1 MKVNCLNFASSNDS
15 RYLLLYGSELIIKQ
29 DIADQILQSLK
40 AQGFNDKVSLHQDEL
55 DQAEEIIMRNVGG
68 SLFQEKLILH
78 LKHTSGKFP
87 EKIKLILENQHLYN
101 SDNLALIIESSI
113 EKTPASGNW
122 IKNMD
127 EKGLIVNCGKLK
139 TAEEKLWLKRQLEF
153 LPKSLLPMFGGSIFQ
168 NNEGNLLGQMNEV
181 RLLRLLFSSDQGIE
195 ETETNNIVFH
205 SGLSAFELE
214 DVIIDRK
221 FEKVLQTIK
230 FLKEHDSQNSA
241 PLIWMIAKIINAC
254 LESSQAAN
262 KKSALIKS
270 GVWSSKISQ
279 YLSLIKHSKASEFM
293 KLSDQMLR
301 LDLINKG
308 IIKSNVWEQIEK
320 IILQLKGVTEP
331 QH

>member
-113 EKTPASGNW
+113 EKTPSSGNW

-181 RLLRLLFSSDQGIE
+181 RLLRLLFSSDQDIE

-279 YLSLIKHSKASEFM
+279 YLSLIKHSKTSEFM

>member
-1 MKVNCLNFASSNDS
+1 M
-15 RYLLLYGSELIIKQ
+15 IKQ

-40 AQGFNDKVSLHQDEL
+40 LAGFNDKVSLHQDEL
-55 DQAEEIIMRNVGG
+55 DKAEEIISRNVGG

-87 EKIKLILENQHLYN
+87 EKIKMILENQHLYN
-101 SDNLALIIESSI
+101 SDNLALIVESSI
-113 EKTPASGNW
+113 EKTPASGAW
-122 IKNMD
+122 IKYID
-127 EKGLIVNCGKLK
+127 EQGLIVNCSKLK
-139 TAEEKLWLKRQLEF
+139 TNEEKIWLKRQLEF

-181 RLLRLLFSSDQGIE
+181 RLLKLLFNSKQEID
-195 ETETNNIVFH
+195 ETETTNIVFH

-221 FEKVLQTIK
+221 FEKVLQTIN
-230 FLKEHDSQNSA
+230 FLKEHDGQNSA
-241 PLIWMIAKIINAC
+241 PLIWMIAKIINSC
-254 LESSQAAN
+254 LEATLATN

-270 GVWSSKISQ
+270 GVWSSKIGQ
-279 YLSLIKHSKASEFM
+279 YLNLTKNSKASEFM
-293 KLSDQMLR
+293 RLSDQMLR

-320 IILQLKGVTEP
+320 IILQLRGATEP

>member
-1 MKVNCLNFASSNDS
+1 MKVNCLNFATSKNS
-15 RYLLLYGSELIIKQ
+15 RYSFLYGSELVIKQ

-40 AQGFNDKVSLHQDEL
+40 LAGFNDKVSLHQDEL
-55 DQAEEIIMRNVGG
+55 DKAEEIISRNVGG

-87 EKIKLILENQHLYN
+87 EKIKMILENQHLYN
-101 SDNLALIIESSI
+101 SDNLALIVESSI
-113 EKTPASGNW
+113 EKTPASGAW
-122 IKNMD
+122 IKYID
-127 EKGLIVNCGKLK
+127 EKGLIVNCSKLK
-139 TAEEKLWLKRQLEF
+139 TNEEKIWLKRQLEF

-181 RLLRLLFSSDQGIE
+181 RLLKLLFNSKQEID
-195 ETETNNIVFH
+195 ETETTNIVFH

-221 FEKVLQTIK
+221 FEKVLQTIN

-241 PLIWMIAKIINAC
+241 PLIWMIAKIINSC
-254 LESSQAAN
+254 LEATLATN

-270 GVWSSKISQ
+270 GVWSSKIGQ
-279 YLSLIKHSKASEFM
+279 YLSLTKNSKASEFM
-293 KLSDQMLR
+293 RLSDQMLR

-320 IILQLKGVTEP
+320 IILQLRGATEP

>member
-1 MKVNCLNFASSNDS
+1 V
-15 RYLLLYGSELIIKQ
+15 IKQ

-40 AQGFNDKVSLHQDEL
+40 LAGFNDKVSLHQDEL
-55 DQAEEIIMRNVGG
+55 DKAEEIISRNVGG

-87 EKIKLILENQHLYN
+87 EKIKIILENQHLYN
-101 SDNLALIIESSI
+101 SDNLALIVESSI
-113 EKTPASGNW
+113 EKTPASGAW
-122 IKNMD
+122 IKYID
-127 EKGLIVNCGKLK
+127 EKGLIVNCSKLK
-139 TAEEKLWLKRQLEF
+139 TNEEKIWLKRQLEF

-181 RLLRLLFSSDQGIE
+181 RLLKLLFNSKQEID
-195 ETETNNIVFH
+195 ETETTNIVFH

-221 FEKVLQTIK
+221 FEKVLQTIN

-241 PLIWMIAKIINAC
+241 PLIWMIAKIINSC
-254 LESSQAAN
+254 LEATLATN

-270 GVWSSKISQ
+270 GVWSSKIGQ
-279 YLSLIKHSKASEFM
+279 YLSLTKNSKASEFM
-293 KLSDQMLR
+293 RLSDQMLR

-308 IIKSNVWEQIEK
+308 IIKSNVWEQIEN
-320 IILQLKGVTEP
+320 IILQLRCATE
-331 QH
+331 QHH

>member
-181 RLLRLLFSSDQGIE
+181 RLLRLLFSSDQDIE

-279 YLSLIKHSKASEFM
+279 YLSLIKHSETSEFM

>member
-1 MKVNCLNFASSNDS
+1 MKVNCLNFSDSKDS
-15 RYLLLYGSELIIKQ
+15 RYLFLYGSELVIKQ

-40 AQGFNDKVSLHQDEL
+40 VRGFNDKVSLHQDEL
-55 DQAEEIIMRNVGG
+55 DEAEEIIMRNVGG

-87 EKIKLILENQHLYN
+87 EKIKVILENQYLYN
-101 SDNLALIIESSI
+101 SENLALIVESSI
-113 EKTPASGNW
+113 EKTPASGSW
-122 IKNMD
+122 IKNID
-127 EKGLIVNCGKLK
+127 TKGLIINCGKLK
-139 TAEEKLWLKRQLEF
+139 TNEEKLWLKRQLEF
-153 LPKSLLPMFGGSIFQ
+153 LPKPLLPMFGGSIFQ

-181 RLLRLLFSSDQGIE
+181 RLLKLLFNSEKEID

-205 SGLSAFELE
+205 SGLNAFELE

-221 FEKVLQTIK
+221 FEKVLQTIS

-241 PLIWMIAKIINAC
+241 PLIWMIAKIINSC
-254 LESSQAAN
+254 LESTQATN

-270 GVWSSKISQ
+270 GVQSWKIGQ
-279 YLSLIKHSKASEFM
+279 YINLTKHSKASEFM
-293 KLSDQMLR
+293 RLSHQVLQ

-320 IILQLKGVTEP
+320 IILQLRGATEP

>member
-1 MKVNCLNFASSNDS
+1 M
-15 RYLLLYGSELIIKQ
+15 
-29 DIADQILQSLK
+29 
-40 AQGFNDKVSLHQDEL
+40 HQDEL
-55 DQAEEIIMRNVGG
+55 DQAEDIIMRNVGG

-101 SDNLALIIESSI
+101 SDNLALIVESSI

-122 IKNMD
+122 IKNID
-127 EKGLIVNCGKLK
+127 EKGLIVSCGKLK
-139 TAEEKLWLKRQLEF
+139 TVEEKLWLKRQLEF

-181 RLLRLLFSSDQGIE
+181 RLLKLLFSSDQDID

-254 LESSQAAN
+254 LESSQATN

-279 YLSLIKHSKASEFM
+279 YLNLIKHSKASEFM
-293 KLSDQMLR
+293 QLSDQMLR

>member
-181 RLLRLLFSSDQGIE
+181 RLLRLLFNSDQDIE

-279 YLSLIKHSKASEFM
+279 YLSLIKHSKTSEFM
-293 KLSDQMLR
+293 KLSDQILR

-320 IILQLKGVTEP
+320 IILQLKGVTEQ

>member
-78 LKHTSGKFP
+78 LKHSSGKFP

-181 RLLRLLFSSDQGIE
+181 RLLRLLFSSDQDIE

-279 YLSLIKHSKASEFM
+279 YLSLIKHSKTSEFM
-293 KLSDQMLR
+293 KLSDQILR

-308 IIKSNVWEQIEK
+308 IIKSNVWEQMEK

>member
-1 MKVNCLNFASSNDS
+1 LKVNCLNFASSNDS

-181 RLLRLLFSSDQGIE
+181 RLLRLLFSSDQDIE

-279 YLSLIKHSKASEFM
+279 YLNLIKYSKTSEFM
-293 KLSDQMLR
+293 KLSDQILR

-308 IIKSNVWEQIEK
+308 IIKSNVWEQMEK

>member
-1 MKVNCLNFASSNDS
+1 M
-15 RYLLLYGSELIIKQ
+15 IKQ

-40 AQGFNDKVSLHQDEL
+40 LAGFNDRVSLHQDEL
-55 DQAEEIIMRNVGG
+55 DKAEEIISRNVGG

-87 EKIKLILENQHLYN
+87 EKIKMILENQHLYN
-101 SDNLALIIESSI
+101 SDNLALIVESSI
-113 EKTPASGNW
+113 EKAPASGAW
-122 IKNMD
+122 IKYID
-127 EKGLIVNCGKLK
+127 EKGLIVNCSKLK
-139 TAEEKLWLKRQLEF
+139 TNEEKIWLKRQLEF

-181 RLLRLLFSSDQGIE
+181 RLLKLLFNSKQEID
-195 ETETNNIVFH
+195 ETETTNIVFH

-221 FEKVLQTIK
+221 FEKVLQTIN

-241 PLIWMIAKIINAC
+241 PLIWMIAKIINSC
-254 LESSQAAN
+254 LEATLATN

-270 GVWSSKISQ
+270 GVWSSKIGQ
-279 YLSLIKHSKASEFM
+279 YLSLTKNSKASEFM
-293 KLSDQMLR
+293 RLSDQMLR

-320 IILQLKGVTEP
+320 IILQLRGATEP

>member
-55 DQAEEIIMRNVGG
+55 DQAEEVIMRNVGG

-279 YLSLIKHSKASEFM
+279 YLSLIKHSKTSEFM

-308 IIKSNVWEQIEK
+308 IIKSNVWEQMEK

>member
-1 MKVNCLNFASSNDS
+1 LKVNCLNFASSNDS

-139 TAEEKLWLKRQLEF
+139 TTEEKLWLKRQLEF

-279 YLSLIKHSKASEFM
+279 YLSLIKYSKTSEFM

>member
-87 EKIKLILENQHLYN
+87 EKIKLILENQYLYN

-279 YLSLIKHSKASEFM
+279 YLSLIKHSKTSEFM
-293 KLSDQMLR
+293 KLSDQILR

>member
-1 MKVNCLNFASSNDS
+1 V
-15 RYLLLYGSELIIKQ
+15 IKQ

-40 AQGFNDKVSLHQDEL
+40 LAGFNDKVSLHQDEL
-55 DQAEEIIMRNVGG
+55 DKAEEIISRNVGG

-87 EKIKLILENQHLYN
+87 EKIKMILENQHLYN
-101 SDNLALIIESSI
+101 SDNLALIVESSI
-113 EKTPASGNW
+113 EKTPASGAW
-122 IKNMD
+122 IKYID
-127 EKGLIVNCGKLK
+127 EKGLIVNCSKLK
-139 TAEEKLWLKRQLEF
+139 TNEEKIWLKRQLEF

-181 RLLRLLFSSDQGIE
+181 RLLKLLFNSKQEID
-195 ETETNNIVFH
+195 ETETTNIVFH

-221 FEKVLQTIK
+221 FEKVLQTIN

-241 PLIWMIAKIINAC
+241 PLIWMIAKIINSC
-254 LESSQAAN
+254 LEATLATN

-270 GVWSSKISQ
+270 GVWSSKIGQ
-279 YLSLIKHSKASEFM
+279 YLSLTKNSKASEFM
-293 KLSDQMLR
+293 RLSDQMLR

-320 IILQLKGVTEP
+320 IILQLRGATEP

>member
-1 MKVNCLNFASSNDS
+1 MKVNCLNFSDSKDS
-15 RYLLLYGSELIIKQ
+15 RFLFLYGSELIIKQ
-29 DIADQILQSLK
+29 NIADQILQSLK

-55 DQAEEIIMRNVGG
+55 DHAEEIIMRNLGG

-101 SDNLALIIESSI
+101 SDNLALIVESSI

-127 EKGLIVNCGKLK
+127 EKGLIVSCGKLK

-181 RLLRLLFSSDQGIE
+181 RLLKLLFSPDQDID

-279 YLSLIKHSKASEFM
+279 YLSLIKHSKTSEFM

>member
-181 RLLRLLFSSDQGIE
+181 RLLRLLFSSDQDIQ
-195 ETETNNIVFH
+195 ETETNNIIFH

-279 YLSLIKHSKASEFM
+279 YLSLIKYSKTSEFM

>member
-127 EKGLIVNCGKLK
+127 EKGLIVNCRKLK

-181 RLLRLLFSSDQGIE
+181 RLLRLLFSSDQDIE

-279 YLSLIKHSKASEFM
+279 YLSLIKHSKTSEFM
-293 KLSDQMLR
+293 KLSDQILR

-308 IIKSNVWEQIEK
+308 IIKSNVWEQMEK

>member
-1 MKVNCLNFASSNDS
+1 MKVNCLNFSDSKDS
-15 RYLLLYGSELIIKQ
+15 RYLFLYGSELIIKQ
-29 DIADQILQSLK
+29 DIADQILQSFK

-55 DQAEEIIMRNVGG
+55 DQADDIIMRNVGG

-113 EKTPASGNW
+113 EKTPTSGNW
-122 IKNMD
+122 IKNID
-127 EKGLIVNCGKLK
+127 EKGLIVSCGKLK

-181 RLLRLLFSSDQGIE
+181 RLLKLLFSSDQDID

-279 YLSLIKHSKASEFM
+279 YLSLIKHSKTSEFM

>member
-1 MKVNCLNFASSNDS
+1 MKVNCLNFATSKNS
-15 RYLLLYGSELIIKQ
+15 RYSFLYGSELVIKQ

-40 AQGFNDKVSLHQDEL
+40 IAGFNDKVSLHQDEL
-55 DQAEEIIMRNVGG
+55 DKAEEIISRNVGG

-87 EKIKLILENQHLYN
+87 EKIKMILENQHLYN
-101 SDNLALIIESSI
+101 LDNLALIVESSI
-113 EKTPASGNW
+113 EKTPASGAW
-122 IKNMD
+122 IKYID
-127 EKGLIVNCGKLK
+127 EKGLIVNCSKLK
-139 TAEEKLWLKRQLEF
+139 TNEEKIWLKRQLEF

-181 RLLRLLFSSDQGIE
+181 RLLKLLFNSKQEID
-195 ETETNNIVFH
+195 ETETTNIVFH

-221 FEKVLQTIK
+221 FEKVLQTIN

-241 PLIWMIAKIINAC
+241 PLIWMIAKIINSC
-254 LESSQAAN
+254 LEATLATN

-270 GVWSSKISQ
+270 GVWSSKIGQ
-279 YLSLIKHSKASEFM
+279 YLSLTKNSKASEFM
-293 KLSDQMLR
+293 RLSDQMLR

-320 IILQLKGVTEP
+320 IILQLRGATEP

>member
-181 RLLRLLFSSDQGIE
+181 RLLRLLFNSDQDIE

-279 YLSLIKHSKASEFM
+279 YLSLIKHSKTSEFM
-293 KLSDQMLR
+293 KLSDQILR

-308 IIKSNVWEQIEK
+308 IIKSNVWEQMEK

>member
-1 MKVNCLNFASSNDS
+1 M
-15 RYLLLYGSELIIKQ
+15 IKQ

-40 AQGFNDKVSLHQDEL
+40 LAGFNDKVSLHQDEL
-55 DQAEEIIMRNVGG
+55 DKAEEIISRNIGG

-87 EKIKLILENQHLYN
+87 EKIKMILENQHLYN
-101 SDNLALIIESSI
+101 SDNLALIVESSI
-113 EKTPASGNW
+113 EKTPASGAW
-122 IKNMD
+122 IKYID
-127 EKGLIVNCGKLK
+127 EKGLIVNCSKLK
-139 TAEEKLWLKRQLEF
+139 TNEEKIWLKRQLEF

-181 RLLRLLFSSDQGIE
+181 RLLKLLFNSKQEID
-195 ETETNNIVFH
+195 ETETTNIVFH

-221 FEKVLQTIK
+221 FEKVLQTIN

-241 PLIWMIAKIINAC
+241 PLIWMIAKIINSC
-254 LESSQAAN
+254 LEATLATN

-270 GVWSSKISQ
+270 GVWSSKIGQ
-279 YLSLIKHSKASEFM
+279 YLSLTKNSKASEFM
-293 KLSDQMLR
+293 RLSDQMLR

-320 IILQLKGVTEP
+320 IILQLRGATEP

>member
-181 RLLRLLFSSDQGIE
+181 RLLRLLFSSDQDIE

-279 YLSLIKHSKASEFM
+279 YLSLIKYSKTSEFM

>member
-1 MKVNCLNFASSNDS
+1 MKVNCLNFATAKNSCYSF
-15 RYLLLYGSELIIKQ
+15 LYGSELVIKQ

-40 AQGFNDKVSLHQDEL
+40 LAGFNDRVSLHQDEL
-55 DQAEEIIMRNVGG
+55 DKAEEIISRNVGG

-87 EKIKLILENQHLYN
+87 EKIKMILENQHLYN
-101 SDNLALIIESSI
+101 SDNLALIVESSI
-113 EKTPASGNW
+113 EKTPASGAW
-122 IKNMD
+122 IKYID
-127 EKGLIVNCGKLK
+127 EKGLIVNCSKLK
-139 TAEEKLWLKRQLEF
+139 TNEEKIWLKRQLEF

-181 RLLRLLFSSDQGIE
+181 RLLKLLFNSKQEID
-195 ETETNNIVFH
+195 ETETTNIVFH

-221 FEKVLQTIK
+221 FEKVLQTIN

-241 PLIWMIAKIINAC
+241 PLIWMIAKIINSC
-254 LESSQAAN
+254 LEATLATN

-270 GVWSSKISQ
+270 GVWSSKIGQ
-279 YLSLIKHSKASEFM
+279 YLSLTKNSKASEFM
-293 KLSDQMLR
+293 RLSDQMLR

-320 IILQLKGVTEP
+320 IILQLRGATEP

>member
-1 MKVNCLNFASSNDS
+1 M
-15 RYLLLYGSELIIKQ
+15 IKQ

-40 AQGFNDKVSLHQDEL
+40 LAGFNDKVSLHQDEL
-55 DQAEEIIMRNVGG
+55 DKAEEIISRNVGG

-87 EKIKLILENQHLYN
+87 EKIKMILENQHLYN
-101 SDNLALIIESSI
+101 SDNLALIVESSI
-113 EKTPASGNW
+113 EKPPASGAW
-122 IKNMD
+122 IKYID
-127 EKGLIVNCGKLK
+127 EKGLIVNCSKLK
-139 TAEEKLWLKRQLEF
+139 TNEEKIWLKRQLEF

-181 RLLRLLFSSDQGIE
+181 RLLKLLFNSKQEID
-195 ETETNNIVFH
+195 ETETTNIVFH

-221 FEKVLQTIK
+221 FEKVLQTIN

-241 PLIWMIAKIINAC
+241 PLIWMIAKIINSC
-254 LESSQAAN
+254 LEATLATN

-270 GVWSSKISQ
+270 GVWSSKIGQ
-279 YLSLIKHSKASEFM
+279 YLSLTKNSKASEFM
-293 KLSDQMLR
+293 RLSDQMLR

-320 IILQLKGVTEP
+320 IILQLRGATEP

>member
-1 MKVNCLNFASSNDS
+1 M
-15 RYLLLYGSELIIKQ
+15 IKQ

-40 AQGFNDKVSLHQDEL
+40 LAGFNDKVSLHQDEL
-55 DQAEEIIMRNVGG
+55 DKAEEIISRNVGG

-87 EKIKLILENQHLYN
+87 EKIKMILENQHLYN
-101 SDNLALIIESSI
+101 SDNLALIVESSI
-113 EKTPASGNW
+113 EKTPASGAW
-122 IKNMD
+122 IKYID
-127 EKGLIVNCGKLK
+127 EQGLIVNCSKLK
-139 TAEEKLWLKRQLEF
+139 TNEEKIWLKRQLEF

-181 RLLRLLFSSDQGIE
+181 RLLKLLFNSKQEID
-195 ETETNNIVFH
+195 ETETTNIVFH

-221 FEKVLQTIK
+221 FEKVLQTIN
-230 FLKEHDSQNSA
+230 FLKEHDGQNSA
-241 PLIWMIAKIINAC
+241 PLIWMIAKIINSC
-254 LESSQAAN
+254 LEATLATN

-270 GVWSSKISQ
+270 GVWSSKIGQ
-279 YLSLIKHSKASEFM
+279 YLNLTKNSKASEFM
-293 KLSDQMLR
+293 RLSDQMLR

-308 IIKSNVWEQIEK
+308 VIKSNVWEQIEK
-320 IILQLKGVTEP
+320 IILQLRGATEP

>member
-1 MKVNCLNFASSNDS
+1 MKVNCLNFSDSKDS
-15 RYLLLYGSELIIKQ
+15 RYLFLYGSELIIKQ

-55 DQAEEIIMRNVGG
+55 DQTEEIIMRNVGG

-101 SDNLALIIESSI
+101 SDNLALIVESSI

-127 EKGLIVNCGKLK
+127 EKGLIVSCGKLK

-181 RLLRLLFSSDQGIE
+181 RLLKLLFSPDQDID

-279 YLSLIKHSKASEFM
+279 YLSLIKHSKTSEFM

>member
-78 LKHTSGKFP
+78 LKHTSGRFP
-87 EKIKLILENQHLYN
+87 EKIKLILENPHLYN

-139 TAEEKLWLKRQLEF
+139 TTEEKLWLKRQLEF

-181 RLLRLLFSSDQGIE
+181 RLLRLLFSSDQDIE

-279 YLSLIKHSKASEFM
+279 YLSLIKHSKTSEFM

>member
-1 MKVNCLNFASSNDS
+1 MKVNCLNFATSKNS
-15 RYLLLYGSELIIKQ
+15 RYSFLYGSELVIKQ

-40 AQGFNDKVSLHQDEL
+40 LAGFNDKVSLHQDEL
-55 DQAEEIIMRNVGG
+55 DKAEEIISRNVGG

-87 EKIKLILENQHLYN
+87 EKIKMILENQHLYN
-101 SDNLALIIESSI
+101 SDNLALIVESSI
-113 EKTPASGNW
+113 EKTPASGAW
-122 IKNMD
+122 IKYID
-127 EKGLIVNCGKLK
+127 EKGLIVNCSKLK
-139 TAEEKLWLKRQLEF
+139 TNEEKIWLKRQLEF

-181 RLLRLLFSSDQGIE
+181 RLLKLLFNSKQEID
-195 ETETNNIVFH
+195 ETETTNIVFH

-221 FEKVLQTIK
+221 FEKVLQTIN

-241 PLIWMIAKIINAC
+241 PLIWMIAKIINSC
-254 LESSQAAN
+254 LEATLATN

-270 GVWSSKISQ
+270 GVWSSKIGQ
-279 YLSLIKHSKASEFM
+279 YLSLTKNSKASEFM
-293 KLSDQMLR
+293 RLSDQMLR

-308 IIKSNVWEQIEK
+308 IIKSNIWEQIEK
-320 IILQLKGVTEP
+320 IILQLRGATEP

>member
-1 MKVNCLNFASSNDS
+1 M
-15 RYLLLYGSELIIKQ
+15 IKQ

-40 AQGFNDKVSLHQDEL
+40 LAGFNDKVSLHQDEL
-55 DQAEEIIMRNVGG
+55 DKAEEIISRNVGG

-87 EKIKLILENQHLYN
+87 EKIKMILENQHLYN
-101 SDNLALIIESSI
+101 SDNLALIVESSI
-113 EKTPASGNW
+113 EKTPASGAW
-122 IKNMD
+122 IKYID
-127 EKGLIVNCGKLK
+127 EQGLIVNCSKLK
-139 TAEEKLWLKRQLEF
+139 TNEEKIWLKRQLEF

-181 RLLRLLFSSDQGIE
+181 RLLKLLFNSKQEID
-195 ETETNNIVFH
+195 ETETTNIIFH

-221 FEKVLQTIK
+221 FEKVLQTIN

-241 PLIWMIAKIINAC
+241 PLIWMIAKIINSC
-254 LESSQAAN
+254 LEATLATN
-262 KKSALIKS
+262 KKSALMKS
-270 GVWSSKISQ
+270 GVWSSKIGQ
-279 YLSLIKHSKASEFM
+279 YLSLTKNSKASEFM
-293 KLSDQMLR
+293 RLSDQMLR

-308 IIKSNVWEQIEK
+308 VIKSNVWEQIEK
-320 IILQLKGVTEP
+320 IILQLRGATEP

>member
-68 SLFQEKLILH
+68 SLFQEKLTLH

-181 RLLRLLFSSDQGIE
+181 RLLRLLFSSDQDIE
-195 ETETNNIVFH
+195 ETETNNIIFH

-279 YLSLIKHSKASEFM
+279 YLSLIKHSKTSEFM

>member
-87 EKIKLILENQHLYN
+87 EKIKLILENPHLYN

-181 RLLRLLFSSDQGIE
+181 RLLRLLFSSDQDIE

-279 YLSLIKHSKASEFM
+279 YLSLIKHSKTSEFM
-293 KLSDQMLR
+293 ELSDQMLR

>member
-1 MKVNCLNFASSNDS
+1 MKTNCLNFATSKNS
-15 RYLLLYGSELIIKQ
+15 RYSFLYGSELVIKQ

-40 AQGFNDKVSLHQDEL
+40 LAGFNDKVSLHQDEL
-55 DQAEEIIMRNVGG
+55 DKAEEIISRNVGG

-87 EKIKLILENQHLYN
+87 EKIKIILENQHLYN
-101 SDNLALIIESSI
+101 SDNLALIVESSI
-113 EKTPASGNW
+113 EKTPASGAW
-122 IKNMD
+122 IKYID
-127 EKGLIVNCGKLK
+127 EQGLIVNCSKLK
-139 TAEEKLWLKRQLEF
+139 TNEEKIWLKRQLEF

-181 RLLRLLFSSDQGIE
+181 RLLKLLFNAKQEID
-195 ETETNNIVFH
+195 ETETTNIVFH

-221 FEKVLQTIK
+221 FEKVLQTIN

-241 PLIWMIAKIINAC
+241 PLIWMIAKIINSC
-254 LESSQAAN
+254 LEATLATN

-270 GVWSSKISQ
+270 GVWSSKIGQ
-279 YLSLIKHSKASEFM
+279 YLSLTKNSKASEFM
-293 KLSDQMLR
+293 RLSDQMLR

-320 IILQLKGVTEP
+320 IILQLRGATEP

>member
-1 MKVNCLNFASSNDS
+1 MKVNCLNFATSKNS
-15 RYLLLYGSELIIKQ
+15 RYSFLYGSELVIKQ

-40 AQGFNDKVSLHQDEL
+40 LAGFNDKVSLHQDEL
-55 DQAEEIIMRNVGG
+55 DKAEEIISRNVGG

-87 EKIKLILENQHLYN
+87 EKIKMILENQHLYN
-101 SDNLALIIESSI
+101 SDNLALIVESSI
-113 EKTPASGNW
+113 EKTPASAAW
-122 IKNMD
+122 IKYID
-127 EKGLIVNCGKLK
+127 EKGLIVNCSKLK
-139 TAEEKLWLKRQLEF
+139 TNEEKIWLKRQLEF

-181 RLLRLLFSSDQGIE
+181 RLLKLLFNSKQEID
-195 ETETNNIVFH
+195 ETETTNIVFH

-221 FEKVLQTIK
+221 FEKVLQTIN

-241 PLIWMIAKIINAC
+241 PLIWMIAKIINSC
-254 LESSQAAN
+254 LEATLATN

-270 GVWSSKISQ
+270 GVWSSKIGQ
-279 YLSLIKHSKASEFM
+279 YLSLTKNSKASEFM
-293 KLSDQMLR
+293 RLSDQMLR

-320 IILQLKGVTEP
+320 IILQLRGATEP